1 MLQRTGAVV
10 PSVVKVGET
19 STPFKLA
26 LELKAPGGFCKSWI
40 HPELQLC
47 LTKGLWGRINHR
59 HSYLKGARVREGS
72 CASVAFSFLSSH
84 LKGQKTVWGDGGVS
98 GDGSRSQANLS
109 CNPGIL
115 SLSSLVGR
123 KKDIHTH
130 IYTHIYT
137 HTPTH
142 MNCEV
147 HGNGKSVRLE
157 TI

>member
-98 GDGSRSQANLS
+98 GDGSRSQANWVA
-109 CNPGIL
+109 IL
-115 SLSSLVGR
+115 VSYHFQALWGG
-123 KKDIHTH
+123 KK
-130 IYTHIYT
+130 IYTHTYIHIYT
-137 HTPTH
+137 HTRPHTWIVKY
-142 MNCEV
+142 MEMERVCA
-147 HGNGKSVRLE
+147 
-157 TI
+157 